1 MNQGKKDSQMK
12 DSGNFAFIALIII
25 SLILMILAGLCSC
38 NTQCPPH
45 GYYDE
50 EKIWIHMSDG
60 DSVEL
65 VADEYGNQYL
75 KQYTKWYGDGVH
87 VYIPYPGETEEGDTL
102 QFFQAKNK

>member
-38 NTQCPPH
+38 TSSSHPVPQ
-45 GYYDE
+45 E
-50 EKIWIHMSDG
+50 EKILIHMSDG

-65 VADEYGNQYL
+65 VADEYGSQYL
-75 KQYTKWYGDGVH
+75 KQYTYRGH
-87 VYIPYPGETEEGDTL
+87 YIYIPYIGETEEGDTL